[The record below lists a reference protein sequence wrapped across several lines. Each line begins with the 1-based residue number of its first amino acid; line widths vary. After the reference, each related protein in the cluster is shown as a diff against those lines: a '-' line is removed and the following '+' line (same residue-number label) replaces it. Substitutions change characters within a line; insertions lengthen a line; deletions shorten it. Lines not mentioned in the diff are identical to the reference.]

1 MTARSKIIERS
12 LSCLD
17 LGILSLIPVVGVVFA
32 FVAFARFRFAVV
44 ETNDRW
50 NPARLHLYVGVALA
64 ALSLLAH
71 AVAAA
76 IIYLKILRAAGEI

>member
-1 MTARSKIIERS
+1 MTARSKVIEQS

-17 LGILSLIPVVGVVFA
+17 NGLASLIPVAGIVFSLI
-32 FVAFARFRFAVV
+32 AFAKFRFAVV

-50 NPARLHLYVGVALA
+50 NPARLHLYFGVAMA

-71 AVAAA
+71 AVAGAV
-76 IIYLKILRAAGEI
+76 IYLKMLRAAGEI

>member
-1 MTARSKIIERS
+1 MTARSKVIESS

-17 LGILSLIPVVGVVFA
+17 FGIASLVPALGLLFA
-32 FVAFARFRFAVV
+32 AFAFARFRFAVV

-50 NPARLHLYVGVALA
+50 NPARLHMYFGAALA

-71 AVAAA
+71 AVVAV
-76 IIYLKILRAAGEI
+76 IIYLKILRAAGDI